1 MNFRKTEIEGLIII
15 EPKVFEDDRGYFF
28 ESFNKN
34 TFAKGGIETE
44 FVQDNQSLS
53 QRGVLR
59 GLHFQTPPHA
69 QAKLIRVINGSVLDV
84 AVDIR
89 KNSPTYGQYQTIEL
103 SAKNKTMFFIPEG
116 FAHGFLTLED
126 HTVFSY
132 KCSNFYNT
140 SSEDSILWNDKL
152 LNIDWGI
159 KEPLLSKKDKIAQEF
174 NDFISPF

>member
-1 MNFRKTEIEGLIII
+1 MNFKKTGIEGLIVI
-15 EPKVFEDDRGYFF
+15 EPKIFEDDRGYFF

-34 TFAKGGIETE
+34 TFNKSDIRTE

-53 QRGVLR
+53 QKDVLR
-59 GLHFQTPPHA
+59 GLHFQTPPYA

-89 KNSPTYGQYQTIEL
+89 KNSPTYGEYEAIEL
-103 SAKNKTMFFIPEG
+103 SAKNKTIFFIPEG

-126 HTVFSY
+126 NTIFSY

-140 SSEDSILWNDKL
+140 SSEDSILWNDDS

-159 KEPLLSKKDKIAQEF
+159 RNPLLSEKDKVAKEF
-174 NDFISPF
+174 NDFTSPF